1 MPLALILRA
10 RTTALVILNTLGMVS
25 TVKVRLL
32 SVMPFIFLEL
42 RLDRLLIHS
51 NYILNLSLVCQLREL
66 RVNER
71 CDLPTQYQV
80 S

>member
-1 MPLALILRA
+1 
-10 RTTALVILNTLGMVS
+10 
-25 TVKVRLL
+25 
-32 SVMPFIFLEL
+32 MPFIFLEL

-51 NYILNLSLVCQLREL
+51 NYILNLLLVCQLREL